1 MIPRSD
7 LPRVLAVTRDRASLR
22 ALRIEMPLVN
32 LKKQGFI
39 EDYFVSNP
47 SLFDVPDDYI
57 FDVVWLQRANDP
69 RLIQHVMDKTDGCY
83 IYDIDDL
90 LIGRA
95 AYRSDPLVN
104 RNAVIEAVIACKVLT
119 VTSARL
125 KRLLASSVSVSLDHK
140 TIVCPNAH
148 EFPTQIRPP
157 AQPRGLLF
165 SSSEELPLTES
176 REEVLRAVRDFTD
189 RFQLPVYCF
198 GPSIPRHLSK
208 SGRCISFGIIPF
220 WHYHALL
227 GSLPSMIGLAPLETA
242 ADRETLDFVCGK
254 SDIKIL
260 TFGGFGHPAVYS
272 AAPPYVDT
280 DLTAGLLVENTYHGW
295 FEGMERIHGHAWRLL
310 GREQREIVKKRNM
323 DRIARECWTQAVGRA
338 RMSRPLSGKDIFY
351 SSGRSLF
358 FVNAAKQMVF
368 SQDHLFL
375 KRLEARIPRPLL
387 RILRK
392 RLLNT

>member
-1 MIPRSD
+1 MTPRSD
-7 LPRVLAVTRDRASLR
+7 LPRILAVTRDRASLR
-22 ALRIEMPLVN
+22 ALRLEMPLVN
-32 LKKQGFI
+32 LKKQGLI
-39 EDYFVSNP
+39 EDYFVCNP
-47 SLFDVPDDYI
+47 SLFDVPHDYV
-57 FDVVWLQRANDP
+57 FDVVWLQRVNDP
-69 RLIQHVMDKTDGCY
+69 QLIRHILEKTNGRY
-83 IYDIDDL
+83 LYDIDDL
-90 LIGRA
+90 LTGRA
-95 AYRSDPLVN
+95 AYRRDPLVN
-104 RNAVIEAVIACKVLT
+104 RKAVIEAIAACKVLT

-125 KRLLASSVSVSLDHK
+125 QRILASSASVSLDHK

-148 EFPTQIRPP
+148 EFPAQVRPP
-157 AQPRGLLF
+157 AQPRGLLL

-176 REEVLRAVRDFTD
+176 KGEVLQAVRDFAD
-189 RFQLPVYCF
+189 RFQLPIYCF
-198 GPSIPRHLSK
+198 GPSIPRLLSEA
-208 SGRCISFGIIPF
+208 GRCISFGIIPF

-227 GSLPSMIGLAPLETA
+227 GALPPMIGLAPLEIT

-260 TFGGFGHPAVYS
+260 TFGGFGHPGVYS

-280 DLTAGLLVENTYHGW
+280 DLTAGLLVENTYRGW
-295 FEGMERIHGHAWRLL
+295 SEGMEMIHGHVWRRLDY
-310 GREQREIVKKRNM
+310 EQGEIIKKRNM
-323 DRIARECWTQAVGRA
+323 DRIARDCWMQAVGRA
-338 RMSRPLSGKDIFY
+338 RMSRPLSGKEILY
-351 SSGRSLF
+351 PSGRSLF